1 MKIWSNSNILYDLI
15 YIKIIIGGHFLNKSL
30 VMMLTVFS
38 ILVFILVGCGNQ
50 QTNEGTQTKT
60 ESEGTTSEA
69 PEMVD
74 VKIGMLK
81 LTSSAPMFIALEKGF
96 FEEQGINATE
106 TWFEAAQPIAVAT
119 AGGSVD
125 VGATGITAS
134 LYNMVSGGQKLW
146 IVADK
151 GREQEGFSSSAL
163 LVPADSP
170 VTSVGELKGK
180 KIGITQTGS
189 TFHYMAGRLLENY
202 GLSINDV
209 DLVPL
214 NSIPGLMDSLKSKQV
229 DAVILNEPN
238 ISTVVSEGYGKVIT
252 QVGDEIEY
260 QTSGVF
266 FSPKFAE
273 NKDAAVRF
281 MKAYAKATQ
290 YYYDAVL
297 IQKDGEIVPGEN
309 YDEVI
314 NIIAKYTDQDPEL
327 IKKGLPYMDRD
338 GRLLESDIQT
348 QIDWYAK
355 EKLIESEID
364 AKEIVNT
371 EFLEEALKN

>member
-1 MKIWSNSNILYDLI
+1 MCDLI
-15 YIKIIIGGHFLNKSL
+15 DINLKIGGHFLKKSL

-38 ILVFILVGCGNQ
+38 MIALILAGCGNQ
-50 QTNEGTQTKT
+50 STNEETTK
-60 ESEGTTSEA
+60 SEGSSSET
-69 PEMVD
+69 VD

-81 LTSSAPMFIALEKGF
+81 LTSSAPLFIALEKGF

-134 LYNMVSGGQKLW
+134 IYNMVSGGQKLW

-151 GREQEGFSSSAL
+151 GREQQGFSSSAL

-170 VTSVGELKGK
+170 VTSVEELKGK

-189 TFHYMAGRLLENY
+189 TFHYMAGRLLENH
-202 GLSINDV
+202 GLSISDV

-273 NKDAAVRF
+273 NKDVAVRF

-297 IQKDGEIVPGEN
+297 IKEDGEIVPGEN

>member
-1 MKIWSNSNILYDLI
+1 MK
-15 YIKIIIGGHFLNKSL
+15 KSL
-30 VMMLTVFS
+30 TMIFAVLLILALALT
-38 ILVFILVGCGNQ
+38 GCGNQ
-50 QTNEGTQTKT
+50 EENQQGEKKGTDNASEKT
-60 ESEGTTSEA
+60 QENIA
-69 PEMVD
+69 

-81 LTSSAPMFIALEKGF
+81 LTSSAPLFIALEKGF
-96 FEEQGINATE
+96 FQEEGIDAE
-106 TWFEAAQPIAVAT
+106 ATWFEAAQPIAVAT

-151 GREQEGFSSSAL
+151 GREEKGYSSSAL
-163 LVPADSP
+163 MVPNDSD
-170 VTSVGELKGK
+170 VTKVEDLKGK
-180 KIGITQTGS
+180 KLGITQTGS
-189 TFHYMAGRLLENY
+189 TFHYMAGRVLENH

-209 DLVPL
+209 ELVPL
-214 NSIPGLMDSLKSKQV
+214 NSIKGLMEALNSKQV

-238 ISTVVSEGYGKVIT
+238 ISTVEQEGYGKVIT
-252 QVGDEIEY
+252 QIGEEIDY
-260 QTSGVF
+260 QTSGIF
-266 FSPKFAE
+266 FSPAFAE

-281 MKAYAKATQ
+281 FKAYIKATR

-297 IQKDGEIVPGEN
+297 VKENGKTVPGEN
-309 YDEVI
+309 FDEVI

-338 GRLLESDIQT
+338 GKLLESDIQT

-355 EKLIESEID
+355 EKLIDKTID
-364 AKEIVNT
+364 SKEIVNT
-371 EFLEEALKN
+371 ELLEEALKELGE

>member
-1 MKIWSNSNILYDLI
+1 MIFTLLAMFALILA
-15 YIKIIIGGHFLNKSL
+15 
-30 VMMLTVFS
+30 
-38 ILVFILVGCGNQ
+38 GCGSQ
-50 QTNEGTQTKT
+50 EETNEGTQSEASEETET
-60 ESEGTTSEA
+60 ASESETEGTP
-69 PEMVD
+69 PETAD

-81 LTSSAPMFIALEKGF
+81 LTSSAPLFIALEKGF
-96 FEEQGINATE
+96 FEEVGINASE

-134 LYNMVSGGQKLW
+134 LYNMVAGGQKLW

-151 GREQEGFSSSAL
+151 GREQKGFSSSAL

-170 VTSVGELKGK
+170 VASIEDLKGK
-180 KIGITQTGS
+180 KVGITQTGS
-189 TFHYMAGRLLENY
+189 TFHYMAGRLLENH
-202 GLSINDV
+202 GLTINDV

-238 ISTVVSEGYGKVIT
+238 ISTVVAEGYGKVIT
-252 QVGDEIEY
+252 QVGDEIDY
-260 QTSGVF
+260 QTSGIF

-273 NKDAAVRF
+273 NKDVAVRF
-281 MKAYAKATQ
+281 MKAYAKAVQ
-290 YYYDAVL
+290 YYYDAAL
-297 IQKDGEIVPGEN
+297 TAENGEIVPGEN
-309 YDEVI
+309 YEEVV

-355 EKLIESEID
+355 EKLIEEKID
-364 AKEIVNT
+364 ATEIVNT